1 MRAAPRSKPQPR
13 RLPRR
18 RGAFTL
24 IELLVVIA
32 ILAVLSALVFTTVKA
47 VIRSAQS
54 VRCISNLRQIAIGF
68 RQYAALNDGRLPDP
82 PAVDKSWEEVLRP
95 YLDTTTVYKCPADN
109 ELAESIGASYDWR
122 DTGNPAT
129 TLAGR
134 LIYEAQGGS
143 VLVHDALP
151 NWHSPGRMNAARVD
165 GSVLQMDAQ
174 ECITDL
180 MTPIRSAC
188 PPSK

>member
-1 MRAAPRSKPQPR
+1 MFG
-13 RLPRR
+13 
-18 RGAFTL
+18 RGFTL
-24 IELLVVIA
+24 VELLVVLA
-32 ILAVLSALVFTTVKA
+32 IVAVLAALIFTAVKG

-68 RQYAALNDGRLPDP
+68 RQYAALHDGRLPDP

-95 YLDTTTVYKCPADN
+95 YLDTTKVYKCPADH
-109 ELAESIGASYDWR
+109 ELAESIGTSYDWR

-134 LIYEAQGGS
+134 LIYEADGRI
-143 VLVHDALP
+143 VLAHDSLP
-151 NWHSPGRMNAARVD
+151 NWHSPDKMNVARVD
-165 GSVLQMDAQ
+165 GSVGAMDDR

-180 MTPIRSAC
+180 LTPIRSPNA
-188 PPSK
+188 PELKK